1 MTALFDYHSPSPQ
14 PEGIDGVETD
24 LFIFK
29 NVDGQWLL
37 DESIENLEGTYGPDW
52 LTASAD

>member
-1 MTALFDYHSPSPQ
+1 VTALFDYHSPSPQ